1 MRWRAV
7 SRAAL
12 IAVSSLLASAP
23 VARAQPAAK
32 VYRIGVLANALD
44 TADGPLFG
52 VFLETLGKLGYVQD
66 RTFVIDW
73 RSSEGDTDQLPAL
86 AGNLLRSK
94 VDIIFATALR
104 PAQAAV
110 EATKTIP
117 IVFVAVADPVRY
129 GLVSDLAKPGGNA
142 TGVATYGSQEGGERA
157 LVLLKEAATKVS
169 RVGVLMNPAN
179 PVHQELMGKVL
190 PSAASRLNL
199 TLLPL
204 EMKAPG
210 DLPGI
215 FDAAVHDR
223 ADSLYVLGDVLT
235 FLYRARIVEL
245 AVKNRLP
252 AIFASRRGVEAGG
265 LMSYGPYLPD
275 LFRRAAVYVDKIL
288 KGANP
293 GSMAVERP
301 TRQELVINL
310 KAAKTLGLAI
320 PAGLLR
326 RADEV
331 IRE

>member
-1 MRWRAV
+1 V
-7 SRAAL
+7 TSTAAL
-12 IAVSSLLASAP
+12 IAALSLLTAAP
-23 VARAQPAAK
+23 GAFAQPAGK
-32 VYRIGVLANALD
+32 MYRIGVLANALD

-73 RSSEGDTDQLPAL
+73 RSSEGDADQLPAL
-86 AGNLLRSK
+86 AGNLLRAK

-110 EATKTIP
+110 EATKTVP

-129 GLVSDLAKPGGNA
+129 GLVSNLAKPGGNA
-142 TGVATYGSQEGGERA
+142 TGVATYADQESGERA
-157 LVLLKEAATKVS
+157 LALLKEAASKIS
-169 RVGVLMNPAN
+169 RVGVVMNPTN
-179 PVHQELMGKVL
+179 PVHQELMAKVL
-190 PSAASRLNL
+190 PSAASRLSL

-204 EMKAPG
+204 ELKGPG

-215 FDAAVHDR
+215 FEMAAHDR

-245 AVKNRLP
+245 AAKNRLP
-252 AIFASRRGVEAGG
+252 AIYASRRGAEAGG

-288 KGANP
+288 KGASP
-293 GSMAVERP
+293 GGMAVERP

-310 KAAKTLGLAI
+310 KAAKALGLTV

>member
-1 MRWRAV
+1 MRWRVA
-7 SRAAL
+7 SLAAL
-12 IAVSSLLASAP
+12 ILLTSAP
-23 VARAQPAAK
+23 ASHAQPAGK
-32 VYRIGVLANALD
+32 MYRIGVLANALD
-44 TADGPLFG
+44 TADGPLFA

-73 RSSEGDTDQLPAL
+73 RSSEGDADQLPAL
-86 AGNLLRSK
+86 AANLLRAK

-129 GLVSDLAKPGGNA
+129 GLVSSLAKPGGNA
-142 TGVATYGSQEGGERA
+142 TGVATYASQESGERA
-157 LVLLKEAATKVS
+157 LALLKEAATKVS

-179 PVHQELMGKVL
+179 PVHQELMASVL
-190 PSAASRLNL
+190 PSAASRLSL

-204 EMKAPG
+204 EFKAPG
-210 DLPGI
+210 DLPGA
-215 FDAAVHDR
+215 FDAAVRDHV
-223 ADSLYVLGDVLT
+223 DSLYVLGDVLT

-245 AVKNRLP
+245 AAKNRLP
-252 AIFASRRGVEAGG
+252 AIYASRRGVEAGG

-288 KGANP
+288 KGADP
-293 GSMAVERP
+293 GGMAVERP

-310 KAAKTLGLAI
+310 KAAKALGLTM
-320 PAGLLR
+320 PAGLLG